1 MQILIGNSLMKTL
14 LVVARR
20 VIIKIANMEYEKM
33 GNKDHKT
40 SRYNAKQSQQTHIF
54 FFGRK
59 PVKIT
64 TNRTP
69 KKSRLLEN
77 ILFGKLHVAVQ
88 LPPIFFRR
96 FPFITFGLS
105 DVSVKVNIFLF
116 KRVILFSVDAG
127 T

>member
-54 FFGRK
+54 FFGLK

-64 TNRTP
+64 T